1 MLHILAKAEGFAG
14 YGELLLDRFEGG
26 DNARWAVGAEEVPC
40 VETGEVLESA
50 EKLVAANCRAK
61 EDVRNAIC
69 VRIVEIMNEP
79 VVATKRR

>member
-14 YGELLLDRFEGG
+14 NGELLLDRFEGG

-50 EKLVAANCRAK
+50 EKLVAANCRAN
-61 EDVRNAIC
+61 EEVRNAIC
-69 VRIVEIMNEP
+69 VRNCGDYEQTCGRDE
-79 VVATKRR
+79 A